1 MKIRWVSRNAN
12 GEALRNAQGQL
23 IWDPNVLYVQFRN
36 QLTED
41 HDGVY
46 LVYMNENTKITNMVD
61 CGCHTA
67 SMRDAQ
73 LKSNWT
79 FFETNSEIFIRV
91 ENVTSTQAT
100 LSVFR
105 LTTSAVPTAR
115 SAVNFYVGVKPWLI
129 TQND

>member
-1 MKIRWVSRNAN
+1 MTRNAN
-12 GEALRNAQGQL
+12 GEAMRNAQGQL

-46 LVYMNENTKITNMVD
+46 LVYMNENTKITNLVD

-73 LKSNWT
+73 LAWVHVLHVHTDAWCNL
-79 FFETNSEIFIRV
+79 
-91 ENVTSTQAT
+91 
-100 LSVFR
+100 LSHCPLV
-105 LTTSAVPTAR
+105 S
-115 SAVNFYVGVKPWLI
+115 
-129 TQND
+129 